1 MGTGSDDSN
10 TKETAKKQHYVMA
23 RLYRGLL
30 DIIRSKN
37 DSTMGA
43 IIAHVRSFD
52 QLPGETEESY
62 TGVLGFWRM
71 LVEMVFQVYTQ
82 LCLFGGVL
90 LVFTLVI
97 ISWPIRFL
105 IELFS
110 GSFGIFH
117 KYNHVM
123 YEQPHI
129 QPTMDPVTEPAG
141 PNDKVVRRVVYEE
154 TKVPKK

>member
-10 TKETAKKQHYVMA
+10 TKETTKKQHYVMA

-30 DIIRSKN
+30 DILRSKN

-43 IIAHVRSFD
+43 IITHVRSFD
-52 QLPGETEESY
+52 QAPGDTEESY

-71 LVEMVFQVYTQ
+71 LIEMVFQVYTQ
-82 LCLFGGVL
+82 LCLFGGVM
-90 LVFTLVI
+90 LVFSLVI

-105 IELFS
+105 VELFS

-117 KYNHVM
+117 RYNHVM

-129 QPTMDPVTEPAG
+129 QPTMEPIPAEAPG
-141 PNDKVVRRVVYEE
+141 PDDKVVRRVVYEE
-154 TKVPKK
+154 TKVKK

>member
-30 DIIRSKN
+30 DILRSKN

-52 QLPGETEESY
+52 QAPGETEESY

-71 LVEMVFQVYTQ
+71 LIEMVFQVYTQ
-82 LCLFGGVL
+82 VCLFGGVM
-90 LVFTLVI
+90 LVLALVI
-97 ISWPIRFL
+97 ASWPIRFL
-105 IELFS
+105 VELFS
-110 GSFGIFH
+110 GSFGVFH
-117 KYNHVM
+117 RYNHVM
-123 YEQPHI
+123 YEQAHI
-129 QPTMDPVTEPAG
+129 QPTMDPLPEAPG
-141 PNDKVVRRVVYEE
+141 PDDKVVRRVVYEE
-154 TKVPKK
+154 TKVKK

>member
-30 DIIRSKN
+30 DILRSKN
-37 DSTMGA
+37 DSTMVA

-52 QLPGETEESY
+52 QVPEETEEPY

-71 LVEMVFQVYTQ
+71 LIEMVLQVYTQ
-82 LCLFGGVL
+82 ICLFGGVM
-90 LVFTLVI
+90 LVLALVI
-97 ISWPIRFL
+97 VSWPIRFL

-110 GSFGIFH
+110 GSFSLFR
-117 KYNHVM
+117 YNHGA
-123 YEQPHI
+123 YEQSHI
-129 QPTMDPVTEPAG
+129 QPTMDPPLETVNPT
-141 PNDKVVRRVVYEE
+141 DKVVRRVVYEE
-154 TKVPKK
+154 TKVKK